1 MYNQTK
7 SEKKNKKNA
16 KKVLFHSVFVK
27 SDKHSGIYIKRKRR
41 KPILDFHLIS
51 YQLTSDLLSVILA

>member
-27 SDKHSGIYIKRKRR
+27 SDKHSGIYIKEKGEN
-41 KPILDFHLIS
+41 PYWISTLFLIS
-51 YQLTSDLLSVILA
+51 SPRIYFP

>member
-16 KKVLFHSVFVK
+16 KKVFVK
-27 SDKHSGIYIKRKRR
+27 SDKHSGIYIKEKGEN
-41 KPILDFHLIS
+41 PYWISTLFLIS
-51 YQLTSDLLSVILA
+51 SPRIYFP